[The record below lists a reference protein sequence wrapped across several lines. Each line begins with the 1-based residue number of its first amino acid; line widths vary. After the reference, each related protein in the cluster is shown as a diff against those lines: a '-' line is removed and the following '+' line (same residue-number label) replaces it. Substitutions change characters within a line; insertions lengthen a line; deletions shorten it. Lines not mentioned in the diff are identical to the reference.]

1 MDRFLNLM
9 RMIIPRQFSTVSI
22 GSVKFVGRVK
32 KGFGIRGLALK
43 GFEIEPELRFVKDF
57 CKRGDTFL
65 DIGANTGI
73 YTLHVSQYV
82 GSEGLV
88 FAFEPNIEIAYCL
101 SRAVKLN
108 GYTNVIVLPIGVSEK
123 RGISDF
129 FHNFSK
135 PNSYS
140 LLMHDVTATKESV
153 FTISLDNF
161 LGDLKLENLRYI
173 KIDVEG
179 NESSV
184 ILGGHKTID
193 EYRPVIQVEFTIA
206 EVNFDLSG
214 YVKVHILNSP
224 NLLLV
229 PSEQMTEVI
238 QILEKGFKF
247 EIQY

>member
-9 RMIIPRQFSTVSI
+9 RIFIPRKFSTVLV
-22 GSVKFVGRVK
+22 GSVKFVGRNK
-32 KGFGIRGLALK
+32 KGFGIRGIALK

-65 DIGANTGI
+65 DIGSNTGI
-73 YTLHVSQYV
+73 YALHVSQYV
-82 GSEGLV
+82 GSEGIV

-101 SRAVKLN
+101 SRSVKLN

-129 FHNFSK
+129 FHNYDK

-153 FTISLDNF
+153 FTISLDEF
-161 LGDLKLENLRYI
+161 FEDSELENLRYI

-179 NESSV
+179 NESRV

-193 EYRPVIQVEFTIA
+193 KYRPVIQVEFTIR
-206 EVNFDLSG
+206 EVNFVLPG
-214 YVKVHILNSP
+214 YVKVQILNSP

-229 PSEQMTEVI
+229 PSEQMKEVI

-247 EIQY
+247 EIQR